1 MVSFKEVIFTL
12 CVVLLARTCQCNP
25 MATLGT
31 LQQVG
36 QCNPSVFKLGSLAV
50 GAGPNAAIGGTFE
63 VLTELDATYRVG
75 LNFTRF
81 HEAKKVLV
89 SARSGVLCS
98 AIGEFPWLLHDIKIT
113 PQVPIVPFRPG
124 STPSKGS
131 GLTMIGSSFTRGG
144 ITRSACSCFE
154 MSS

>member
-1 MVSFKEVIFTL
+1 
-12 CVVLLARTCQCNP
+12 

-36 QCNPSVFKLGSLAV
+36 QCNSSVFKLGSLAV

-75 LNFTRF
+75 LNFSRL

-113 PQVPIVPFRPG
+113 PQVADCPIPAGKYTVEGFRFDNDRF
-124 STPSKGS
+124 K
-131 GLTMIGSSFTRGG
+131 FYERGNYEISMQLFRDEKLICG
-144 ITRSACSCFE
+144 AKVD
-154 MSS
+154 MHLV